1 MIMKAKKNLYEAPAT
16 EVVDI
21 VFDFIQDV
29 YDWCLDDDIK
39 FHDENLDNV
48 LATLNALSVWKMPTE
63 LIKKII
69 KGEKNNEDFEELI
82 VNEVLKEYHK
92 SLAA

>member
-1 MIMKAKKNLYEAPAT
+1 MKAKKNLYNAPAT
-16 EVVDI
+16 KVVDI
-21 VFDFIQDV
+21 VIDFIQDV

-39 FHDENLDNV
+39 FHEENLDNV
-48 LATLNALSVWKMPTE
+48 LATLNALSEWEMPTE

-69 KGEKNNEDFEELI
+69 KGEKNYEDIEDVI
-82 VNEVLKEYHK
+82 VTEVINEYHK